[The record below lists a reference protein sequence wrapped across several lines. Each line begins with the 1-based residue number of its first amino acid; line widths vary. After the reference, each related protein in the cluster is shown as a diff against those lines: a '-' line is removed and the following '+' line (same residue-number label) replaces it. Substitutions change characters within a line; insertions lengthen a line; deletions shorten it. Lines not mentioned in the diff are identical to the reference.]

1 MRTFA
6 PPSSQLDKFSDYV
19 LNTYINQDT
28 AIFPPVLRAN
38 PDLSCPRTTNACETF
53 HSHFNSQFYTSHP
66 DIFTFLEVLKSVQV
80 SGELKQRSSLVDTA
94 ARPEKSYKQKMDFIK
109 KYQEQ
114 YENDAITRKQYIS
127 KISSKAQPVM
137 L

>member
-1 MRTFA
+1 MSHHWTIVHI
-6 PPSSQLDKFSDYV
+6 SLHCVTS
-19 LNTYINQDT
+19 IT
-28 AIFPPVLRAN
+28 AITYQTQTRK
-38 PDLSCPRTTNACETF
+38 PRTTNACESF

-80 SGELKQRSSLVDTA
+80 SAELKQRSSLVDTA